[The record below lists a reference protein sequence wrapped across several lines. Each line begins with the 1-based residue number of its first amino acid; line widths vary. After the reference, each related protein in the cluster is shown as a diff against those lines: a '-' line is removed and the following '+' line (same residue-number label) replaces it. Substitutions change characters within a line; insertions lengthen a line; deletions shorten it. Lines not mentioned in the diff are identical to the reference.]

1 MMSKLTRREY
11 LQQAAAATAALGGSS
26 VLAACGGTSSKSNSP
41 SAGPVRQ
48 GGTLRVGLTGGSS
61 ADTWDPHFLV
71 NATDFARCNA
81 VFEGLVGTNQSGKI
95 VPVLAEEFTPNTDAT
110 EWTVRLRKGVHWH
123 NGKELT
129 ADDVIFSFQRI
140 LNPKKPGTASSN
152 ITLVN
157 APAQRKLDKYTVR
170 IPCHAPF
177 ATFNQVLAGGPIMG
191 QVNNGIVPVGFDPK
205 HPIGTGPFKAV
216 SMTPNQQFVVARN
229 ADYWGSGLPSRV
241 PYVDKIVYTEY
252 QDESSQVNA
261 LLAGQADLIDLLS
274 IDSARALQSA
284 GQKVLINTKAR
295 GYNPMFVRVN
305 VPPFNDVRVRQA
317 MRLVVNRPQ
326 MINVVFGGHAVVAND
341 IFGYYAAEYDH
352 SLPQRVQD
360 IEQAKSLLKQAGH
373 EGLHVQMTIAP
384 VAQGVVKAAQVYAQQ
399 ASAAGIN
406 VTLRQVTVTELYG
419 PNFTKWPCSV
429 DYWLYNSYL
438 PTVGLAMIPGA
449 FFNETSWNNPTYNKL
464 YGQALAEVDVSKRAD
479 ICHEMQTIEYNS
491 AGNIIPYWAPVI
503 DGYSSHV
510 QGLTPTISGQA
521 LHDYNLSSVWLSK

>member
-1 MMSKLTRREY
+1 
-11 LQQAAAATAALGGSS
+11 
-26 VLAACGGTSSKSNSP
+26 
-41 SAGPVRQ
+41 
-48 GGTLRVGLTGGSS
+48 
-61 ADTWDPHFLV
+61 
-71 NATDFARCNA
+71 
-81 VFEGLVGTNQSGKI
+81 
-95 VPVLAEEFTPNTDAT
+95 
-110 EWTVRLRKGVHWH
+110 
-123 NGKELT
+123 
-129 ADDVIFSFQRI
+129 
-140 LNPKKPGTASSN
+140 
-152 ITLVN
+152 
-157 APAQRKLDKYTVR
+157 
-170 IPCHAPF
+170 
-177 ATFNQVLAGGPIMG
+177 
-191 QVNNGIVPVGFDPK
+191 
-205 HPIGTGPFKAV
+205 
-216 SMTPNQQFVVARN
+216 
-229 ADYWGSGLPSRV
+229 V